1 MKKQPFQLLK
11 SPTNPTIEAHID
23 LGDGYFLA
31 ADVRPGSLRR
41 LEEIG
46 FELKP
51 TGEVVGSH
59 EVLSIKKP

>member
-1 MKKQPFQLLK
+1 MKKLPFQLLK
-11 SPTNPTIEAHID
+11 SPTNPTIEVHID
-23 LGDGYFLA
+23 LGDGHILA

-46 FELKP
+46 FVLKP

-59 EVLSIKKP
+59 EILIFKKP